1 MLQRWSFTMCGGP
14 NKVNSSDKLLQLTFL
29 SLEFNNY
36 CKLRRLIFKKGGF
49 TVGQVQKSNISIE
62 KNILG

>member
-1 MLQRWSFTMCGGP
+1 MCGGP
-14 NKVNSSDKLLQLTFL
+14 KKVNSSDKLLQLTLL

-36 CKLRRLIFKKGGF
+36 CKLYRIIFKKGGF

-62 KNILG
+62 KNILGWKPTTS